1 MISRYDK
8 KEISS
13 IWDDHSKF
21 STYLEVELAIL
32 KSLEGEM
39 IPEGTSDK
47 IRSQAKIDPD
57 RINEIEQ
64 KTRHD
69 VIAFCTS
76 ITENL
81 DAETGKYF
89 HFGVTSSDIIDSATV
104 LQIKKSLDVILPAY
118 EEL

>member
-8 KEISS
+8 KEISDL
-13 IWDDHSKF
+13 WNENSKF

-32 KSLEGEM
+32 KSLEGSM
-39 IPEGTSDK
+39 VPTGTSDK
-47 IRSQAKIDPD
+47 IRKNAKIDPV
-57 RINEIEQ
+57 RINEIEE

-89 HFGVTSSDIIDSATV
+89 HFGVTSSDIIDSAEKGDAVT
-104 LQIKKSLDVILPAY
+104 
-118 EEL
+118 

>member
-1 MISRYDK
+1 MIPRYDK
-8 KEISS
+8 SEISNL
-13 IWDDHSKF
+13 WNEHAKF

-32 KSLEGEM
+32 KSLENGLV
-39 IPEGTSDK
+39 PVGTAER
-47 IRSQAKIDPD
+47 IREKATISVD
-57 RINEIEQ
+57 RINEIEA

-89 HFGVTSSDIIDSATV
+89 HFGVTSSDIIDSATTI
-104 LQIKKSLDVILPAY
+104 QMKRS
-118 EEL
+118 